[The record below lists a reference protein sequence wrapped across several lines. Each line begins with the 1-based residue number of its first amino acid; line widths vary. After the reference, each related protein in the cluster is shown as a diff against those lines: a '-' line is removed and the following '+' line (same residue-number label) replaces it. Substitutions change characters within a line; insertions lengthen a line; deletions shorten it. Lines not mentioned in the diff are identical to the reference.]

1 LTILC
6 GVDIFG
12 MPVGKDHTRMITWFY
27 IS

>member
-1 LTILC
+1 
-6 GVDIFG
+6 